1 MGNALQGPRARSVL
15 PFCIPRDIPNHSGTL
30 EIVRPLGM
38 IETEVRKALRC
49 TEPLAVLGP
58 APRGDCQAGRL
69 LSSLACRRPPR
80 PGEDTVSAPTV
91 DRCPF
96 LPLPEEG
103 PAPRDLPTGVPAG
116 LVPAPH
122 GLRPEATRG
131 HKEHVLFCS
140 RAVMAQSP
148 LVCRSQV
155 CTTVTPEAQERTA
168 PDLVHRQVV
177 RNTSEP
183 RAAGETVSG
192 RCWWPSSTGSGRCVS
207 QESKCSAARPAGPAA
222 VSQARGSS
230 RPSASG
236 QNQWFAPWDG
246 CPREEK
252 GCDGGAPGAAPD
264 LWGFWV

>member
-1 MGNALQGPRARSVL
+1 MKPKCERPCAALSRSRCWDLLLAATARPAAFFHRLHAEDPRAPARTQFRL
-15 PFCIPRDIPNHSGTL
+15 QLWTAAPFSRFPR
-30 EIVRPLGM
+30 R
-38 IETEVRKALRC
+38 
-49 TEPLAVLGP
+49 
-58 APRGDCQAGRL
+58 AG
-69 LSSLACRRPPR
+69 C
-80 PGEDTVSAPTV
+80 
-91 DRCPF
+91 
-96 LPLPEEG
+96 G

-140 RAVMAQSP
+140 HAVMAQSP

-177 RNTSEP
+177 RNTPEP

-207 QESKCSAARPAGPAA
+207 QESKRSAARPAGPVA

-246 CPREEK
+246 CPREGCQEEK
-252 GCDGGAPGAAPD
+252 GCNGGTPGAGPD
-264 LWGFWV
+264 LWEFWV

>member
-1 MGNALQGPRARSVL
+1 
-15 PFCIPRDIPNHSGTL
+15 
-30 EIVRPLGM
+30 M

-207 QESKCSAARPAGPAA
+207 QESKRSAARRPALLPSRRLEAPPARRLRGRTSGFPRGTA
-222 VSQARGSS
+222 AHGKDARRRRVATAALQGRVRTSGDFGSRRTFTLS
-230 RPSASG
+230 CD
-236 QNQWFAPWDG
+236 QNDFLNAM
-246 CPREEK
+246 
-252 GCDGGAPGAAPD
+252 
-264 LWGFWV
+264 

>member
-1 MGNALQGPRARSVL
+1 MKPKCERPCAALSRSRCWDLLLAATARPAAFFHRLHAEDPRAPARTQFRL
-15 PFCIPRDIPNHSGTL
+15 QLWTAAPFSRFPR
-30 EIVRPLGM
+30 R
-38 IETEVRKALRC
+38 
-49 TEPLAVLGP
+49 
-58 APRGDCQAGRL
+58 AG
-69 LSSLACRRPPR
+69 C
-80 PGEDTVSAPTV
+80 
-91 DRCPF
+91 
-96 LPLPEEG
+96 G

-131 HKEHVLFCS
+131 PKEHVLFCS

-155 CTTVTPEAQERTA
+155 CTTITPEAQERTA

-236 QNQWFAPWDG
+236 QNHGRDARRRRVATAVLQGRVRTSGNFG
-246 CPREEK
+246 SRRTFTLS
-252 GCDGGAPGAAPD
+252 CDQNDFLNAM
-264 LWGFWV
+264 